1 MLHTPGWHRVCHI
14 QRDAVPFTVKARGCC
29 RGHALTIEIFTQLSH
44 LRPPPPPRQKTAKY
58 VFLSVRWVLGVPVPF
73 HNFFP
78 KFITTYVLTKM
89 PYLYFLLISALQ
101 ARTPHRCSRP
111 GSPAFL

>member
-1 MLHTPGWHRVCHI
+1 MA
-14 QRDAVPFTVKARGCC
+14 QARGCC
-29 RGHALTIEIFTQLSH
+29 RGYPLTIEIFAQLSH

-78 KFITTYVLTKM
+78 KFITE
-89 PYLYFLLISALQ
+89 FIASLLSW
-101 ARTPHRCSRP
+101 
-111 GSPAFL
+111 

>member
-1 MLHTPGWHRVCHI
+1 M
-14 QRDAVPFTVKARGCC
+14 
-29 RGHALTIEIFTQLSH
+29 
-44 LRPPPPPRQKTAKY
+44 
-58 VFLSVRWVLGVPVPF
+58 LGVPVPF

-101 ARTPHRCSRP
+101 ARTQTAALLPTRLACLP
-111 GSPAFL
+111 LSPV

>member
-1 MLHTPGWHRVCHI
+1 M
-14 QRDAVPFTVKARGCC
+14 
-29 RGHALTIEIFTQLSH
+29 
-44 LRPPPPPRQKTAKY
+44 
-58 VFLSVRWVLGVPVPF
+58 LGVPVPF

-101 ARTPHRCSRP
+101 APTPHRCSRP

>member
-1 MLHTPGWHRVCHI
+1 MPLT
-14 QRDAVPFTVKARGCC
+14 AKARGCC

-44 LRPPPPPRQKTAKY
+44 LRPPPPRQKTAKY